1 MFKKIITSVLA
12 TLMLLIVLPTKVNAS
27 EIDYY
32 PEEPMK
38 AEYAVIEYYNTIYV
52 PNGYFTVGGTI
63 SRIGGK
69 IVGENLRII
78 DSKGVIISSFRTQ
91 IVGNN
96 IQYFVTTTTIG
107 STTGFL
113 L

>member
-1 MFKKIITSVLA
+1 MFKRIIKSLLA
-12 TLMLLIVLPTKVNAS
+12 VIMFIIISPIKVNAS
-27 EIDYY
+27 EIDHH

-38 AEYAVIEYYNTIYV
+38 AEYSIMEYYNTIYV

-63 SRIGGK
+63 SRSGGK

-78 DSKGVIISSFRTQ
+78 DSKGVVISSFRTQ

-96 IQYFVTTTTIG
+96 IQYFVTTTTAG

>member
-63 SRIGGK
+63 SRS
-69 IVGENLRII
+69 VGENLRII
-78 DSKGVIISSFRTQ
+78 DSKGVVISSFRTQ

>member
-1 MFKKIITSVLA
+1 MFKKIIISVLA

-63 SRIGGK
+63 SRSGGK